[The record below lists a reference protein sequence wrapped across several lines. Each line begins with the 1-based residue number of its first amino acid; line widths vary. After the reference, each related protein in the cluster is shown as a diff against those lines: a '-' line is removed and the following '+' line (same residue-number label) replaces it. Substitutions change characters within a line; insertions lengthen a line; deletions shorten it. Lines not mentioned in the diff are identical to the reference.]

1 MPYVYIK
8 KSTKPNK
15 KLMAVFVRHDKTRK
29 TIHFGQAGADD
40 YTITKDKQKRYLD
53 RHRKNEDWT
62 KPESAGALSKW
73 ILWGKSTSRKDNI
86 AEFKKRFKYVN

>member
-29 TIHFGQAGADD
+29 TIHFGQ
-40 YTITKDKQKRYLD
+40 
-53 RHRKNEDWT
+53 
-62 KPESAGALSKW
+62 
-73 ILWGKSTSRKDNI
+73 
-86 AEFKKRFKYVN
+86 